1 MKNAINYFYHLNP
14 DNIHKTDDIIYFDLN
29 NHYYVLRVFM
39 GSKEDLN
46 MIYDIS
52 NKMYQNGVYIHQI
65 VPNINS
71 EYITSIDNKNYILIE
86 SLDKMDRKIEVKD
99 IVEFQN
105 KVNYIK
111 NEDAKNDWA
120 NLWSRKIDYFEYQV
134 NQFGINFP
142 LIRKSIN
149 YFIGLAENGI
159 SSYNNFKI
167 NYSTLT
173 ISHKR
178 IKYDATLY
186 DLYDPLNLIY
196 DVKSRDFS
204 EYVKDYFFKNKDTL
218 EVVESSIGLFNF
230 NSYELILFYIRMLY
244 PSFYF
249 DLYENIVENNM
260 SEDILKNIIDN
271 ISNYELFLRDLYN
284 FLSKYVNLPD
294 IEWIKK
300 VAKLN

>member
-1 MKNAINYFYHLNP
+1 MKNAISYFYHLNP
-14 DNIHKTDDIIYFDLN
+14 DSIHKTNDIIYFTEN
-29 NHYYVLRVFM
+29 NHYYVLREFT
-39 GSKEDLN
+39 GSDSRLST
-46 MIYDIS
+46 IYDIS

-65 VPNINS
+65 VPNINGG
-71 EYITSIDNKNYILIE
+71 YTTSIDNKNYILIE

-99 IVEFQN
+99 IIEFQN
-105 KVNYIK
+105 KVSYIK
-111 NEDAKNDWA
+111 NEDSQNDWA
-120 NLWSRKIDYFEYQV
+120 DLWSKKIDYFEYQV

-142 LIRKSIN
+142 LIRKSVN

-178 IKYDATLY
+178 IKADDTLY

-204 EYVKDYFFKNKDTL
+204 EYIKDYFFKNNDSL
-218 EVVESSIGLFNF
+218 ELVKSNIGLFNF

-249 DLYENIVENNM
+249 DLYENIVENNLQE
-260 SEDILKNIIDN
+260 SDLQNIIDN
-271 ISNYELFLRDLYN
+271 ISNYELFLRELYM
-284 FLSKYVNLPD
+284 FLSNYVNLPD

-300 VAKLN
+300 AAKLN